1 MSADR
6 AAALD
11 DILADVLGVP
21 RHAITPDLSG
31 ETCEAWD
38 SANHIRI
45 VLTLEERFGVRLS
58 LDDLETSMSRRALLD
73 HVLSA
78 NDRDGHAARR

>member
-1 MSADR
+1 MSAER
-6 AAALD
+6 EAELD
-11 DILADVLGVP
+11 AILAGVLGLP
-21 RHAITPDLSG
+21 KDAITPDLSG
-31 ETCEAWD
+31 ETCQAWD

-73 HVLSA
+73 HVSSVNQHETRPL
-78 NDRDGHAARR
+78 R